1 MPFSSGRGAGPD
13 SAYAKIDLLERLMS
27 LLEYQKPHI
36 DTLEAALNDICHCAI
51 DASDTGT
58 GKTYAAAGLAKHMG
72 LRVAV
77 ICPKAVLITWQRVLE
92 SFDVTILGIA
102 NYEMFKGGK
111 WYTDVIGDTLERCE
125 YMDRTK
131 STKDKKVIEW
141 IGLEDDMLFI
151 FDEVH
156 RCKNPRTGNARVLLS
171 LADQPCRK
179 LLLSATIADKPEYF
193 AVFAKMLNFIDSVTE
208 HRLFLKSLRVG
219 SAKDSMKYLRQMKN
233 IKPDMLQLHKMVFP
247 AHGSRMK
254 IADLGDHFPSNK
266 VIADTY
272 KMDDDVVQEIK
283 KQYEY
288 ISAVHTEAEA
298 KELLSGHPLAIM
310 IRARQKI
317 EALKVKTIVELVQDH
332 IGNGNSVAVFVNYLD
347 TMALLQDMLNVDCVI
362 KGGQSTTERQA
373 MIDAFNEDR
382 ERVIICQIQSGGVGI
397 SLHDTIGV
405 HPRVSIISPSWS
417 AQDLMQ
423 SFGRI
428 HRSGGKTP
436 CIQKLV
442 YCHGTIEEK
451 ICAIINAKLVN
462 YTMLNDGGI

>member
-1 MPFSSGRGAGPD
+1 
-13 SAYAKIDLLERLMS
+13 MS
-27 LLEYQKPHI
+27 LLKYQEPHI
-36 DTLEAALNDICHCAI
+36 DTLEAALNDKCRCAI

-58 GKTYAAAGLAKHMG
+58 GKTYAAAGLAKRMS

-92 SFDVTILGIA
+92 SFDVDILGIT

-111 WYTDVIGDTLERCE
+111 WYKDVTGDVKEQCE
-125 YMDRTK
+125 YMDRTG
-131 STKDKKVIEW
+131 STKSKKVLKWTGI
-141 IGLEDDMLFI
+141 EDDMLFI

-156 RCKNPRTGNARVLLS
+156 RCKNPRTGNARLLLS
-171 LADQPCRK
+171 LVDQPCRK
-179 LLLSATIADKPEYF
+179 LLLSATITDKPEYF
-193 AVFAKMLNFIDSVTE
+193 AVFARMLNFINDVSE

-219 SAKDSMKYLRQMKN
+219 VAKDSMKYLRQMKN
-233 IKPDMLQLHKMVFP
+233 IKPDMLQLHRLVFP
-247 AHGSRMK
+247 MHGSRMK
-254 IADLGDHFPSNK
+254 IADVGDYFPSNK

-298 KELLSGHPLAIM
+298 KELLAECPLAIM

-317 EALKVKTIVELVQDH
+317 EALKVKTIAELVRDH
-332 IGNGNSVAVFVNYLD
+332 VANGNSVAVFVNYLD
-347 TMALLQDMLNVDCVI
+347 TMALLQDMLDVDCVI
-362 KGGQSTTERQA
+362 KGGQTTADRQA

-405 HPRVSIISPSWS
+405 RPRVSIISPSWS

-436 CIQKLV
+436 CIQKIV
-442 YCHGTIEEK
+442 YCHGTIEER
-451 ICAIINAKLVN
+451 ICAIINTKLIN
-462 YTMLNDGGI
+462 YTMLNDGSGS